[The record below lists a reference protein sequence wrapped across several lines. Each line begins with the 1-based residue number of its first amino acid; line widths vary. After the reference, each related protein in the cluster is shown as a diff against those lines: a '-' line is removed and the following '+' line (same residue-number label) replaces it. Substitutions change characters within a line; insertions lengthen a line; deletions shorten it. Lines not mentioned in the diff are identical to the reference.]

1 MLYMLTGCYLGKLTR
16 FMKLIKLHRVN
27 YVVFL
32 SGGPDMTKFSFDSS
46 SRYFAPEKPLIS
58 NNFVKKISFSSE
70 QQWIWKFKPFGQ
82 YFQ

>member
-1 MLYMLTGCYLGKLTR
+1 MLSRKVDPFY
-16 FMKLIKLHRVN
+16 RVN

-82 YFQ
+82 YFR

>member
-1 MLYMLTGCYLGKLTR
+1 
-16 FMKLIKLHRVN
+16 
-27 YVVFL
+27 
-32 SGGPDMTKFSFDSS
+32 MTKFSFDSS

-82 YFQ
+82 YFR